1 MDTKKSKT
9 ILPSL
14 GMATNTQSKVFD
26 NRSVLDETKKVFLDR
41 FQK

>member
-9 ILPSL
+9 LLPSL
-14 GMATNTQSKVFD
+14 GMVPTTQSKVFD
-26 NRSVLDETKKVFLDR
+26 NRSVLDETKKVFLNR